1 MAVTIN
7 GTTGIVLP
15 DGSVA
20 APSTR
25 GQDANTGV
33 SYGADSIKF
42 STGGVERMAISNT
55 GVTGGGK
62 ILKVEG
68 TLIQTSFSTTTTN
81 AWVATGIKD
90 SITPSAASSKIIV
103 LINSHDIWKDST
115 THAVITVGVKVA
127 GGSASYL
134 GNATNGLG
142 YITGGQSGATSVS
155 VLHTPSYSLGEAIE
169 YEMYGK
175 AAGGGTLYMGN
186 GNANVGIVL
195 MEVAA

>member
-1 MAVTIN
+1 MAITLN
-7 GTTGIVLP
+7 GTTGIASV
-15 DGSVA
+15 DASVA
-20 APSTR
+20 APSVR
-25 GQDANTGV
+25 GTDGNTGI

-68 TLIQTSFSTTTTN
+68 TLIQTSFSTSTTGS
-81 AWVATGIKD
+81 WVATGIKD

-103 LINSHDIWKDST
+103 LFNSHDLWKDST
-115 THAVITVGVKVA
+115 THAVITVGFKVA

-155 VLHTPSYSLGEAIE
+155 VLHTPSYSLGQDIE

-186 GNANVGIVL
+186 GNANVGVVL